1 MTTTPQYRHS
11 PNLKEVLVIKLTP
24 SRIREYQAC
33 PLQFKLKYLDALGP
47 KDIEQSPAFSFGC
60 SMHAALDVLHRPGRS
75 PKQITLE
82 ALLRRTW
89 KNAGYADAQQ
99 ETQYFAKGVDAL
111 TRYFQTMGTPQGKI
125 IGTETFFSRVVNL
138 DGHRFELGCK
148 ADRVEL
154 LPDGA
159 LEILDYKTN
168 GNGEILSA
176 DALAADLPTF
186 IYYTL
191 ARLSYPQHPRAIVSQ
206 LNVLTLSKSVVDYT
220 ADQIAE
226 NKQALANL
234 VAEIEAGQFEPRP
247 NGHCAWCPVRSYC
260 PFFGPEVSLDQAI

>member
-1 MTTTPQYRHS
+1 M
-11 PNLKEVLVIKLTP
+11 IKLTP
-24 SRIREYQAC
+24 SRVRECQAC

-60 SMHAALDVLHRPGRS
+60 SIHAALDVYHRPEHLQ
-75 PKQITLE
+75 KQETPE
-82 ALLRRTW
+82 DLLRRSW
-89 KNAGYADAQQ
+89 KSAGYADAQQ
-99 ETQYFAKGVDAL
+99 EAQYFSKGVGAL
-111 TRYFQTMGTPQGKI
+111 AGYLRTMGTPSGKI
-125 IGTETFFSRVVNL
+125 LGTETFFSRVVNL

-176 DALAADLPTF
+176 DALATDLPTF
-186 IYYTL
+186 IYYAL
-191 ARLSYPQHPRAIVSQ
+191 ARLSYPKYPRTVVSQ
-206 LNVLTLSKSVVDYT
+206 LNVLTLSKTVVDYT
-220 ADQIAE
+220 ADQVIE

-247 NGHCAWCPVRSYC
+247 NGHCAWCCVRSYC
-260 PFFGPEVSLDQAI
+260 PFYGPEVALDQAI